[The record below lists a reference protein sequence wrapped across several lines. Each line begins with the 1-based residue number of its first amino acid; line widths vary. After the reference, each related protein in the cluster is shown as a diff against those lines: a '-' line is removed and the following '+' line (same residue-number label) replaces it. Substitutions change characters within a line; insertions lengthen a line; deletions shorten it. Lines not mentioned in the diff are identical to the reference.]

1 MHESKTVS
9 TSDIESHRLNGA
21 QTLVEKLEQSGVTV
35 CFANPGTS
43 EMHFVAA
50 LDRSDSMRSI
60 LCLAETVVTGAADGY
75 ARMSDKP
82 GVTLLHTG
90 PGLGNGIANL
100 HNAKKALTPICLLY
114 TSPSPRDRG

>member
-1 MHESKTVS
+1 MSPKRHLK
-9 TSDIESHRLNGA
+9 A
-21 QTLVEKLEQSGVTV
+21 QILVEKLEQSGVTV

-90 PGLGNGIANL
+90 RTCDLPYRIRCTTNL
-100 HNAKKALTPICLLY
+100 
-114 TSPSPRDRG
+114 

>member
-100 HNAKKALTPICLLY
+100 HNAKKALTPIVLSLIHI
-114 TSPSPRDRG
+114 